1 MRNKNMIFLKP
12 EAAMP
17 WRLKSE
23 AGPQLGSGEAKWP
36 QNFTKSSTHRGQ
48 KVMLISHLAQ
58 MNNFGVMSLK
68 P

>member
-1 MRNKNMIFLKP
+1 M
-12 EAAMP
+12 EAEIRGRAIA
-17 WRLKSE
+17 R
-23 AGPQLGSGEAKWP
+23 SGEAKWP
-36 QNFTKSSTHRGQ
+36 QNFTKSSTPRGQ